1 MLVDQGHEPPAAQ
14 DGEQA
19 GLVFHS
25 LRADLFLPAA
35 TALIDETG
43 LGNAALQRV
52 LRHLLLSKEA
62 RGKDRGFI
70 SYAELG
76 INQLGAVYEGL
87 MSYTGFFA
95 ETDLYEVAKDGDPSK
110 GSWVVPVERADG
122 IAESD
127 FVRVEDEVTGE
138 RKAVLHQRGTFV
150 FRLAGRERQ
159 QSASYY
165 TPEVL
170 TRFTVSQALEELLD
184 QDGHTTTAEEILGLT
199 VCEPALGSGAFAIEA
214 VRQLAEQYL
223 RRRQAELGRA
233 DRPGQVPHRAAAGQ
247 GVDRAAPG
255 LRGGPQRHRRRAG
268 RDLALAGH
276 DGVRPAGPVVR
287 PASAARQL
295 PDRRP
300 AGRVHAG
307 PGERQVVAEG
317 DADRRAADRHGRGH
331 GRRRD
336 RPADRRPHPPL
347 PASRERLGLG
357 GGGQGGRVPSRLRQP
372 PR

>member
-1 MLVDQGHEPPAAQ
+1 MLPVGAEEYDQGYGLDRLRELTLVELAGPRAMNGTHLYDSLARLFTLVDQGHEPPEAK
-14 DGEQA
+14 DGEQD

-25 LRADLFLPAA
+25 LRADLFLPKA

-122 IAESD
+122 IAEKD

-138 RKAVLHQRGTFV
+138 RKAVLHERGTFV

-214 VRQLAEQYL
+214 VGSSPSSTCAAARPNSASASTRRSTRPNCSGS
-223 RRRQAELGRA
+223 RRRSRCTRSTAWTST
-233 DRPGQVPHRAAAGQ
+233 RPPWNWPRSRSGWTRWCPGSRRRGSACGCAAAT
-247 GVDRAAPG
+247 P
-255 LRGGPQRHRRRAG
+255 
-268 RDLALAGH
+268 
-276 DGVRPAGPVVR
+276 
-287 PASAARQL
+287 
-295 PDRRP
+295 
-300 AGRVHAG
+300 
-307 PGERQVVAEG
+307 
-317 DADRRAADRHGRGH
+317 
-331 GRRRD
+331 
-336 RPADRRPHPPL
+336 
-347 PASRERLGLG
+347 
-357 GGGQGGRVPSRLRQP
+357 
-372 PR
+372 